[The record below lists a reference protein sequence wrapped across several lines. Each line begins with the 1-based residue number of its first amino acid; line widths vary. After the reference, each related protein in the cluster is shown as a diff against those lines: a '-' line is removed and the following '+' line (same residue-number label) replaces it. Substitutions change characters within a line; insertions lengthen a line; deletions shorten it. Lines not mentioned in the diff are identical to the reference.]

1 MTNIP
6 SGQDDSRNDA
16 DGQPELTEDDEEPK
30 SRIKDIGGRA
40 SWSGEED
47 REDREDEEQEESG
60 TMVPYMPLQ
69 RLSQTRRIDL
79 QNARSLKNK
88 SHPGLMARAHVNRE
102 IMSKINT
109 ICIKCL
115 RNVAVWTTIEI
126 METKF

>member
-1 MTNIP
+1 MTNIT
-6 SGQDDSRNDA
+6 SGQEDESRHDA

-30 SRIKDIGGRA
+30 SRIKDIGGRVG
-40 SWSGEED
+40 WNGEED

-88 SHPGLMARAHVNRE
+88 SHPSLMARAHVNPRE
-102 IMSKINT
+102 L
-109 ICIKCL
+109 C
-115 RNVAVWTTIEI
+115 RR
-126 METKF
+126 